1 MLHGLA
7 AQASNIKRPN
17 VTKYTLEDFHA
28 IYPQFEELVPEV
40 VEASFLELANNCVS
54 QDRFGAMWSVA
65 IGLFLAHFLTL
76 WLQSAKEAGSPAD
89 EVMAAAQTQG
99 VVTSE
104 SADGLSYSMD
114 ASVLNQDLAGW
125 AAFKLTTFGVQYA
138 SMGRLVGK
146 GGMYI
151 W

>member
-1 MLHGLA
+1 MLIGLA

-17 VTKYTLEDFHA
+17 TTEYTAEDFHA
-28 IYPQFEELVPEV
+28 MYPQFEGLVPEV
-40 VEASFLELANNCVS
+40 VEESFLELANACVS
-54 QDRFGAMWSVA
+54 EDRFGKMWKVA
-65 IGLFLAHFLTL
+65 IGLFLAHFVTL
-76 WLQSAKEAGSPAD
+76 WLQSSKEVGTPAD
-89 EVMAAAQTQG
+89 EVMAAAQAQG

-114 ASVLNQDLAGW
+114 TSMISQDLAGW
-125 AAFKLTTFGVQYA
+125 AAFKLTTFGVQFA
-138 SMGRLVGK
+138 SIGRLTGK